1 MSDEVCGVTQQMG
14 VFDGLQE
21 RMKVRRLNSGS
32 MKRSQ
37 TSNYHWVI
45 VGILW
50 LVHAL
55 AFMNISSLGI
65 LAPFIK
71 EDFHLSSYQIG
82 FLISALSI
90 GSSLSQ
96 MPAGLFTDFLGVR
109 LMLTAAVG
117 LIGFILVL
125 FSLAPFYWI
134 ALLILLLYGGVNGI
148 VGPATSKSV
157 LDWFPAVGRATAM
170 GVKQT
175 GVNFGGI
182 FAGLLLPVLTV
193 SLSWRHSLMAVGLVE
208 MASAVL
214 IYKLLKESPLRSEAP
229 RAPIAWGKMLHMA
242 MQRDMLILGGI
253 AFCFMASQ
261 FCFST
266 YLILFLTQEMKYPF
280 AQAGL
285 WFALSFLI
293 GAAGRVLWSL
303 ARDYLLAGRRK
314 GILRLITLILLFSSL
329 ALGLISFFPAFS
341 PLLLTA
347 ILAFGISGI
356 GWNAIYLTM
365 VGEAVEKE
373 STGLATGVG
382 YAFGF
387 IGSLICPPLFGLL
400 VDRTDVY
407 GYAWLLPAGCAGA
420 ILVLLNMYNEKHRCW
435 KP

>member
-1 MSDEVCGVTQQMG
+1 
-14 VFDGLQE
+14 
-21 RMKVRRLNSGS
+21 MKVRRLNSGA
-32 MKRSQ
+32 MKECQ
-37 TSNYHWVI
+37 TSNYRWVI

-50 LVHAL
+50 LVHAI

-71 EDFHLSSYQIG
+71 EDFHLSSFQIG
-82 FLISALSI
+82 LLISALSI
-90 GSSLSQ
+90 GASLSQ
-96 MPAGLFTDFLGVR
+96 MPAGLISDFAGVR
-109 LMLTAAVG
+109 LMLTVAVS

-125 FSLAPFYWI
+125 FSLAPYYWI
-134 ALLILLLYGGVNGI
+134 ALMILLIYGSANGI

-157 LDWFPAVGRATAM
+157 LDWFPTVGRATAM

-182 FAGLLLPVLTV
+182 FAGLLLPILMI
-193 SLSWRHSLMAVGLVE
+193 SLSWRQSLLAVGLVE
-208 MASAVL
+208 TALAAL
-214 IYKLLKESPLRSEAP
+214 IYRFLKESPLRSDIPEAP
-229 RAPIAWGKMLHMA
+229 LAWGKMLHMA
-242 MQRDMLILGGI
+242 MHRDMLILGGI

-266 YLILFLTQEMKYPF
+266 YLILFLTQEMKYPLV
-280 AQAGL
+280 QAGR

-293 GAAGRVLWSL
+293 GAVGRVLWSL
-303 ARDYLLAGRRK
+303 ASDYLLAGRRK
-314 GILRLITLILLFSSL
+314 GVLRLIAVILFFSSL
-329 ALGLISFFPAFS
+329 ALGMISFFPTIS

-365 VGEAVEKE
+365 VGETVEKE

-400 VDRTDVY
+400 VDKTDVY

-420 ILVLLNMYNEKHRCW
+420 ILFLLSFYKEK
-435 KP
+435 

>member
-1 MSDEVCGVTQQMG
+1 MVD
-14 VFDGLQE
+14 
-21 RMKVRRLNSGS
+21 
-32 MKRSQ
+32 SQ
-37 TSNYHWVI
+37 TSNYRWVI

-50 LVHAL
+50 LVHAI

-65 LAPFIK
+65 MAPFIK
-71 EDFHLSSYQIG
+71 EDFHLSSFQIG

-90 GSSLSQ
+90 GSSISQ
-96 MPAGLFTDFLGVR
+96 MPAGLITDFAGVR
-109 LMLTAAVG
+109 LMLTVAVS

-134 ALLILLLYGGVNGI
+134 ALMILLIYGGVNGI

-157 LDWFPAVGRATAM
+157 LDWFPTVGRATAM

-182 FAGLLLPVLTV
+182 FAGLLLPILTI
-193 SLSWRHSLMAVGLVE
+193 SLSWRHSLLAVGLVE
-208 MASAVL
+208 VALAAL
-214 IYKLLKESPLRSEAP
+214 IYRLLKESPLRSDTPQAP
-229 RAPIAWGKMLHMA
+229 LAWKKMLHMA

-266 YLILFLTQEMKYPF
+266 YLILFLTQEMKYPLV
-280 AQAGL
+280 QAGR

-303 ARDYLLAGRRK
+303 ASDYLLAGRRK
-314 GILRLITLILLFSSL
+314 GILRLITLILFFSSL
-329 ALGLISFFPAFS
+329 ALGMISFFPAFS

-365 VGEAVEKE
+365 VGETVEKE

-387 IGSLICPPLFGLL
+387 TGSLICPPLFGLL
-400 VDRTDVY
+400 VDKTDVY
-407 GYAWLLPAGCAGA
+407 GYAWLLPTVCAGA
-420 ILVLLNMYNEKHRCW
+420 ILVFLKLYKEK
-435 KP
+435 K

>member
-1 MSDEVCGVTQQMG
+1 
-14 VFDGLQE
+14 
-21 RMKVRRLNSGS
+21 MKVRRLNSGA
-32 MKRSQ
+32 MKECQ
-37 TSNYHWVI
+37 TSNYRWVI

-50 LVHAL
+50 LVHAI

-71 EDFHLSSYQIG
+71 EDFHLSSFQIG
-82 FLISALSI
+82 LLISALSI
-90 GSSLSQ
+90 GASLSQ
-96 MPAGLFTDFLGVR
+96 MPAGLITDFAGVR
-109 LMLTAAVG
+109 LMLTVAVS

-125 FSLAPFYWI
+125 FSLAPYYWI
-134 ALLILLLYGGVNGI
+134 ALMILLIYGSANGI

-157 LDWFPAVGRATAM
+157 LDWFPTVGRATAM

-182 FAGLLLPVLTV
+182 FAGLLLPILMI
-193 SLSWRHSLMAVGLVE
+193 SLSWRQSLLAVGLVE
-208 MASAVL
+208 TALAAL
-214 IYKLLKESPLRSEAP
+214 IYRFLKESPLRSDIPEAP
-229 RAPIAWGKMLHMA
+229 LAWGKMLHMA
-242 MQRDMLILGGI
+242 MHRDMLILGGI

-266 YLILFLTQEMKYPF
+266 YLILFLTQEMKYPLV
-280 AQAGL
+280 QAGR

-293 GAAGRVLWSL
+293 GAVGRVLWSL
-303 ARDYLLAGRRK
+303 ASDYLLAGRRK
-314 GILRLITLILLFSSL
+314 GVLRLIAVILFFSSL
-329 ALGLISFFPAFS
+329 ALGMISFFPTIS

-365 VGEAVEKE
+365 VGETVEKE

-400 VDRTDVY
+400 VDKTDVY
-407 GYAWLLPAGCAGA
+407 GYAWLLPAGCAA
-420 ILVLLNMYNEKHRCW
+420 TILVFLKLYKEK
-435 KP
+435 K